1 MGNFFGFPG
10 VFWHEVKLGEE
21 AKAAPPIGTSAATTE
36 TDGGHRPP
44 LQLHRR
50 PACGVYRG
58 EGKVR
63 SGQSL
68 TLQNPLQQL
77 LLRDGHFLGQ
87 DRRGVVVA
95 GEVEE
100 AVEGVEE
107 DFLVGFE
114 AVFRRAITG
123 DSGADEDF
131 AVREGDD
138 IRLGRIVHELAVD
151 ARDGG
156 AVDQDDVDFREL
168 RRQRARQERDRR
180 LKPRQKRTD
189 LNRRLA
195 LLV

>member
-131 AVREGDD
+131 AVGKGDD
-138 IRLGRIVHELAVD
+138 VGFGGVAEDVAVD
-151 ARDGG
+151 AGHGG
-156 AVDQDDVDFREL
+156 AVDEDEVNRREL
-168 RRQRARQERDRR
+168 RRKRAGQEREGG
-180 LKPRQKRTD
+180 LKPPQKRTD
-189 LNRRLA
+189 PHWNFV